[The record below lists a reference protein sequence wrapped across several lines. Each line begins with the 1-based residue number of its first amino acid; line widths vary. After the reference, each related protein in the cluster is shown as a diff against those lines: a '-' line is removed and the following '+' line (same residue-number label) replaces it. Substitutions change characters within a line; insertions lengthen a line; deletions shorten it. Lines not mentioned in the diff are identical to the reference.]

1 MLDKLEKAYDIYM
14 NDNSKIKKSLIGV
27 LALLFSWLIIP
38 YLIYQGYLIRI
49 LKQTQNGDF
58 NELPQWN
65 NPTELLV
72 LGLTSILLSITL
84 NIPLIAVS
92 IIPFFVENG
101 IVSITV
107 NLIVSLASFVM
118 SYVVLC
124 VLSIVFRD
132 DISEIS
138 NVGRILNIIKSG
150 EYIINYIIITAIGVI
165 FGIVCVILLI
175 TIIGIP
181 LIIVLMPILSYLTIT
196 TMGLAITEAEADE

>member
-1 MLDKLEKAYDIYM
+1 M
-14 NDNSKIKKSLIGV
+14 NDSSKIKKSLIGV
-27 LALLFSWLIIP
+27 SALLFSWLIIP
-38 YLIYQGYLIRI
+38 YLMYQGYLIRI
-49 LKQTQNGDF
+49 LKQTQNEDF

-65 NPTELLV
+65 NPIELLV

-92 IIPFFVENG
+92 IILLFVESV
-101 IVSITV
+101 IVSIIV
-107 NLIVSLASFVM
+107 NLIVSIASFVM

-132 DISEIS
+132 GIGEIS
-138 NVGRILNIIKSG
+138 NVGRIFNIIKSG
-150 EYIINYIIITAIGVI
+150 EYIINYIIITAVGVI

-181 LIIVLMPILSYLTIT
+181 LIIVLMPILSYLTMT
-196 TMGLAITEAEADE
+196 TMGLAITEAEADEQRSI